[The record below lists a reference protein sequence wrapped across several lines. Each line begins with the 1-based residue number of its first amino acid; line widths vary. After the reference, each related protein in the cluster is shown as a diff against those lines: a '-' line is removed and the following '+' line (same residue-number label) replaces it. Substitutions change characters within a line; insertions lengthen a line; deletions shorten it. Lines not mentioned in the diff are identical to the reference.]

1 MTYASSSADGSDGQ
15 FPVPGEDDGEDSV
28 SVLAIGARRFP
39 PPPNCYKCG
48 KPGVDGSDY
57 LACCGIWLAVQMFC
71 NLCHCPT
78 RKQQFDKSGCR
89 GRWYFPM
96 CGTDDDTGASPG
108 VGHEV
113 PTPDEMVLVL
123 RHHRRTAALRER
135 QSSERSA
142 PPLCSGR
149 VNVVMLLPPAPDP
162 PASAAPP
169 SSAVPPAAPVG
180 MPAAPPAASTPAA
193 RTGQPATTS
202 AAKSQPRPTREA
214 SSRQRRRAQGPTA
227 AESVAERRL
236 IVYEPQQ
243 RSGRQPQASPPMQL
257 LWTVVPGDQVPL
269 LSKGEFEAAVKRS
282 GGRLLGKFT
291 SAPATNRTSTTD
303 LKLFFAAV

>member
-1 MTYASSSADGSDGQ
+1 
-15 FPVPGEDDGEDSV
+15 
-28 SVLAIGARRFP
+28 
-39 PPPNCYKCG
+39 
-48 KPGVDGSDY
+48 
-57 LACCGIWLAVQMFC
+57 MFC

-96 CGTDDDTGASPG
+96 CGTDDDTGASPR

-113 PTPDEMVLVL
+113 PTPEEMVLVL

-142 PPLCSGR
+142 PPLRTSR
-149 VNVVMLLPPAPDP
+149 VNAVMLLAPAPDP
-162 PASAAPP
+162 PTSVAPP
-169 SSAVPPAAPVG
+169 SGAVPPAAPICE
-180 MPAAPPAASTPAA
+180 PAAPPSAPAPAA
-193 RTGQPATTS
+193 PRTGQPASTS
-202 AAKSQPRPTREA
+202 AAKSQPRPPREA
-214 SSRQRRRAQGPTA
+214 PSRQRRRAQRPTA